1 MLFAAA
7 ATTAVAAPEANSL
20 AGKWTLHYN
29 ISGNE
34 GDLACTFEQTEN
46 DFTGTCKGDQGDVS
60 VTGKVDAT
68 KVTFQYKAE
77 YNGDPLTVIYT
88 GKLESPSKVSGTVDV
103 QPMGV
108 DGDFTLTQSK

>member
-1 MLFAAA
+1 M
-7 ATTAVAAPEANSL
+7 AAPENNSL

-34 GDLACTFEQTEN
+34 GDLACTFDQSDK
-46 DFTGTCKGDQGDVS
+46 DFTGACKGDQGEVS
-60 VTGKVDAT
+60 VTGKVDEA
-68 KVTFQYKAE
+68 KVTFQYKTE
-77 YNGDPLTVIYT
+77 YNGDVLTIVYT
-88 GKLESPSKVSGTVDV
+88 GKLESPAKVSGTVDV